1 MRVYF
6 VDSGYRGCYNARCLL
21 PLMANGWDGD
31 VTSFLPKE
39 DKTAEQSK
47 DGVINADVVVFHRP
61 EHPNKLKL
69 AQHLKELGKKIVF
82 DNDDTYKDSEQV
94 ILNKYMNKERV
105 ERGLAKIDASVDA
118 FIREADLVTA
128 STEFLAE
135 EYRKVNPNVVVLK
148 NCIDPFL
155 FDEPLRNETDV
166 VRIGITGS
174 VGLTADLDVLE
185 PIVRHY
191 ENDPRVRIVF
201 FSLNKDP
208 EKLVREVYENEYKKL
223 ESMNVE
229 WVGLAPVHEYY
240 QTLNECRLDIQ
251 IIPRKDTYF
260 NRCKSN
266 LKFLESSMLEIPVI
280 AQGFP
285 DGKSPYQGVD
295 EPYMMIATT
304 TEDWIEKIE
313 VLIKSKELRRK
324 IGREAREYVEAN
336 YDIETQAH
344 LWEDAYSKLI

>member
-6 VDSGYRGCYNARCLL
+6 VDSGYRGCYNARCLT
-21 PLMANGWDGD
+21 PLVANGWDGD
-31 VTSFLPKE
+31 ITSYLPVE
-39 DKTAEQSK
+39 GKTPEQSK
-47 DGVINADVVVFHRP
+47 DGVINADIVVFHRP

-94 ILNKYMNKERV
+94 KLNQFMHKERV
-105 ERGLAKIDASVDA
+105 ERGLAKIDGSIDE
-118 FIREADLVTA
+118 FIKSADLVTA

-135 EYRKVNPNVVVLK
+135 EYRKLNDNVVVLK

-185 PIVRHY
+185 PIIRHY

-201 FSLNKDP
+201 FSLTKNP
-208 EKLVREVYENEYKKL
+208 EKMVKEIYTDEYKTL
-223 ESMNVE
+223 DSMNVE
-229 WVGLAPVHEYY
+229 WVGLAPTHEYY
-240 QTLNECRLDIQ
+240 QTLNECRLDMQ

-266 LKFLESSMLEIPVI
+266 IKFLESSMFEIPVI
-280 AQGFP
+280 AQAFP

-295 EPYMMIATT
+295 SEYMLLATDT
-304 TEDWIEKIE
+304 ASWIEQIE
-313 VLIKSKELRRK
+313 KLIVDKELRREM
-324 IGREAREYVEAN
+324 GRKAREYVEREYSIDN
-336 YDIETQAH
+336 NAH
-344 LWEDAYSKLI
+344 LWEEAYSKIL